1 MIMKNRYKLRNF
13 DHHHDDYIVPM
24 PFTGL
29 DTTVSDSIYEDNKGI
44 SHAFLHYPSSD
55 DVSPVRLISDV
66 EIAVGSDPAISS
78 QFDNEYRSALRA
90 SLENQPRASR
100 VPARSD
106 DDLIAANVPN
116 NLERDEALRY
126 SKSALRGI
134 ESQLRDDLASV
145 SVPNVESS
153 NVESSNAE

>member
-1 MIMKNRYKLRNF
+1 MKNRYKLRNF
-13 DHHHDDYIVPM
+13 DHHHDDFIVPM

-29 DTTVSDSIYEDNKGI
+29 DTTVSDSIFEANKGV

-66 EIAVGSDPAISS
+66 EIAVGSDPVISS
-78 QFDNEYRSALRA
+78 QFDNEYRSALL
-90 SLENQPRASR
+90 SSIENQPRSSR

-126 SKSALRGI
+126 SKSALRDI

-145 SVPNVESS
+145 KRSSSVESVPVVDPS
-153 NVESSNAE
+153 NSD